1 MRCTIRET
9 GPTTVLGR
17 ALTLLECF
25 ADGDDE
31 FSLAELSRRGGLSKA
46 TAYRLAKELCDW
58 RYLERTETG
67 LRLGS
72 RMFELGSQVRPYA
85 ELRASS
91 QSILR
96 ELSASTGR
104 CVHLAVL
111 DESHVVYVDKIE
123 PPTHRLG
130 LPSRIGGRMPA
141 HCTALGKA
149 LLAQSPAAAVR
160 SVLTQE
166 LRRRTPRTVVAPG
179 LLEKE
184 LIAVRQRGAAFD
196 CEEAMVG
203 ISCAATPFRADGN
216 RGWAAVSVSGRTAG
230 NRELHRMA
238 EAVHTS
244 AARLSQALR
253 PVS

>member
-1 MRCTIRET
+1 
-9 GPTTVLGR
+9 VLGR
-17 ALTLLECF
+17 ALTLIECF
-25 ADGDDE
+25 AAGDEE
-31 FSLAELSRRGGLSKA
+31 FTLAELARQGGLSKA

-67 LRLGS
+67 LRLGP
-72 RMFELGSQVRPYA
+72 RLFELGTQVQPYA
-85 ELRASS
+85 QLRANSHM
-91 QSILR
+91 ILR

-111 DESHVVYVDKIE
+111 DRSQVVYVDKIE
-123 PPTHRLG
+123 PPEHRLG
-130 LPSRIGGRMPA
+130 LPSRVGGRMPA

-166 LRRRTPRTVVAPG
+166 LRRRTPRTVIAPG

-184 LIAVRQRGAAFD
+184 LIAARRRGTAFD

-203 ISCAATPFRADGN
+203 ISCAAAPFRTGGD
-216 RGWAAVSVSGRTAG
+216 RGWAAVSISGRAGG
-230 NRELHRMA
+230 NRELTRMA

-244 AARLSQALR
+244 ADRLGEALR
-253 PVS
+253 PAS